1 MDGSIARAQVMPQKF
16 CWHTQM
22 SWSKSRPR
30 IEAAS
35 NQANVGWFLYTLAG
49 LEEQG
54 VFRAWKPRR
63 AKRAI
68 NS

>member
-22 SWSKSRPR
+22 SWSKSWPR

-35 NQANVGWFLYTLAG
+35 NQANVGWFLNTLAG

-54 VFRAWKPRR
+54 VFRVWKPRR

>member
-1 MDGSIARAQVMPQKF
+1 MDGSMARAQVMPQRF
-16 CWHTQM
+16 CRHAQM
-22 SWSKSRPR
+22 PWSKSWPR

-35 NQANVGWFLYTLAG
+35 NQANLGWFLDTLAG

-54 VFRAWKPRR
+54 AFRAWKPRR

-68 NS
+68 NP